1 MFTIIIMMI
10 VLFIGFL
17 AKRAVLDIMEW
28 VSPWGLDN
36 SQEWDAPHMLP
47 IIIIIITIII
57 ILPQMKLPWNPK
69 VPQSTKIAP
78 EIHIFYDIAHIYSK
92 GKKGTLFNLCKL
104 HRSNQLNDLS
114 RFWWR
119 LWRPSIGKGGR
130 ELQVRVR
137 PPFPCNLFANNC
149 VKKVKVKVVYA
160 ILTVQSLKRARVGRK
175 YSKNMFLNLLQ

>member
-104 HRSNQLNDLS
+104 HRSNQLNYLS

-119 LWRPSIGKGGR
+119 LWRPSMARGDESYKWEWGRHSLVIFLQTIVSKKWKWKLFMQSWQFSPWKGPVWA
-130 ELQVRVR
+130 ES
-137 PPFPCNLFANNC
+137 
-149 VKKVKVKVVYA
+149 
-160 ILTVQSLKRARVGRK
+160 TRK
-175 YSKNMFLNLLQ
+175 ICF